1 MSISFDRLRIQQEC
15 ERLAGCN
22 NLADWSNRRS
32 VFEALTLTSPQSV
45 ALTPFLIE
53 DGIDFYYKGLLS
65 LCEAIYSMS
74 RHLFSW
80 ATVKAYYSIFY
91 LLRSSLAAN
100 GYGIVRNKCLYLLP
114 IKTGGKPIKKS
125 SQRYSND
132 HCCVIHLYED
142 LYSKSDILQ
151 SNTIDDIN
159 PYEWMMERRNQINY
173 RQRQFH
179 DPGPPD
185 FLQGIAQIMD
195 SNSFDQL
202 ISIYVDD
209 TSYLYCFQPDHACL
223 ALPIHRLLLTKA
235 EYTDKGINL
244 STTEDRLNLI
254 TTLLT
259 IGPNLIQRFQSFYL
273 PVAEARTEET
283 NLAS

>member
-1 MSISFDRLRIQQEC
+1 MSFDRLRIQQEC
-15 ERLAGCN
+15 EILAGCN
-22 NLADWSNRRS
+22 NLESWSNRRS
-32 VFEALTLTSPQSV
+32 VFEALTLTSQQSQ
-45 ALTPFLIE
+45 ALNPLLIE

-65 LCEAIYSMS
+65 LCEAIHSMS
-74 RHLFSW
+74 RHSFSW

-114 IKTGGKPIKKS
+114 IRTGGKPIKKAS
-125 SQRYSND
+125 KKYSND
-132 HCCVIHLYED
+132 HLCVIHLYQD
-142 LYSKSDILQ
+142 LYSTSDISDILQ

-173 RQRQFH
+173 RQRQFY

-185 FLQGIAQIMD
+185 FLQAIAQRTD
-195 SNSFDQL
+195 STSFDQL
-202 ISIYVDD
+202 IATYVDD

-223 ALPIHRLLLTKA
+223 ALPIRRLLLTKA

-244 STTEDRLNLI
+244 STTQDRLKLI
-254 TTLLT
+254 AGLLT

-273 PVAEARTEET
+273 PAFD
-283 NLAS
+283 NP

>member
-1 MSISFDRLRIQQEC
+1 MSFDRLRIQQEC
-15 ERLAGCN
+15 ERLTGCN
-22 NLADWSNRRS
+22 NLLAWSNRRK
-32 VFEALTLTSPQSV
+32 VFEALTLTSQQSL

-65 LCEAIYSMS
+65 LCEAIHSMS

-80 ATVKAYYSIFY
+80 ATVKSYYSIFY

-114 IKTGGKPIKKS
+114 IQTGAKPIKKS
-125 SQRYSND
+125 SKKYRND
-132 HCCVIHLYED
+132 HLCVISVYQD
-142 LYSKSDILQ
+142 LYSTSDILQ

-179 DPGPPD
+179 DPGPPY
-185 FLQGIAQIMD
+185 FLQGIAQRID

-202 ISIYVDD
+202 ISTYVDD
-209 TSYLYCFQPDHACL
+209 RNYLYCFQPDHACL
-223 ALPIHRLLLTKA
+223 ALPIRRLLLTRA
-235 EYTDKGINL
+235 EYADKGINL
-244 STTEDRLNLI
+244 STTQDRLKLI
-254 TTLLT
+254 AALLT
-259 IGPNLIQRFQSFYL
+259 IGPKLLQRFQSFYL
-273 PVAEARTEET
+273 PTFD
-283 NLAS
+283 NP